1 MPSCVIWVIV
11 ENFCKFCVCNK
22 LQNILSRRFPARV
35 IRFMSRLKP
44 SERSKIKQMG
54 EIIEREGSTYSN
66 LSSSLSNLPYIH
78 SSLSSTHSSSPLSLS
93 SLSTPITS
101 SSCSIGDNIVCLVYP
116 VEPVEKASSSTYN
129 NQQYDANSNS
139 LDALRSS
146 QSSGQVSALGSIY
159 DSPDNVLDFSAS
171 VEMTKQAKKMT
182 SLISTILYDIGSDN
196 VTWLWL
202 ALYVLTYR

>member
-1 MPSCVIWVIV
+1 
-11 ENFCKFCVCNK
+11 
-22 LQNILSRRFPARV
+22 
-35 IRFMSRLKP
+35 
-44 SERSKIKQMG
+44 MG
-54 EIIEREGSTYSN
+54 EVIKREG
-66 LSSSLSNLPYIH
+66 
-78 SSLSSTHSSSPLSLS
+78 STHSSSSSIHSSSLS
-93 SLSTPITS
+93 SLSPSLS
-101 SSCSIGDNIVCLVYP
+101 SSITHSSLSCSSSSSSMGDNIVCLVYP
-116 VEPVEKASSSTYN
+116 IEPVEKASSSTYN

-146 QSSGQVSALGSIY
+146 QSSGQVGTLGSIY
-159 DSPDNVLDFSAS
+159 DSPDNILDFSAS

>member
-11 ENFCKFCVCNK
+11 ENFCKFCGCNK

-54 EIIEREGSTYSN
+54 ELIEREGSTHSN
-66 LSSSLSNLPYIH
+66 HSSSSSIH
-78 SSLSSTHSSSPLSLS
+78 SSLPLSLS
-93 SLSTPITS
+93 SLSTLSCS
-101 SSCSIGDNIVCLVYP
+101 SSPSIHSTAASSIGDNIVCLVYP
-116 VEPVEKASSSTYN
+116 IEPVEKASASAYN
-129 NQQYDANSNS
+129 NQQYDGTPNN

-146 QSSGQVSALGSIY
+146 QSSGQVSAFDSIY
-159 DSPDNVLDFSAS
+159 LSPDNVLDFSAS
-171 VEMTKQAKKMT
+171 VEMTNQAKKMAN
-182 SLISTILYDIGSDN
+182 LISTILYDIGSDN
-196 VTWLWL
+196 ITWLWL

>member
-1 MPSCVIWVIV
+1 
-11 ENFCKFCVCNK
+11 
-22 LQNILSRRFPARV
+22 
-35 IRFMSRLKP
+35 
-44 SERSKIKQMG
+44 MG
-54 EIIEREGSTYSN
+54 EIIKREGSTPSN
-66 LSSSLSNLPYIH
+66 SSSNSSSNLPYTH

-93 SLSTPITS
+93 SLSS
-101 SSCSIGDNIVCLVYP
+101 SSSSIGDNIVCLVYP
-116 VEPVEKASSSTYN
+116 IEPVEKASSSTYN
-129 NQQYDANSNS
+129 SQQYDANSNS

-146 QSSGQVSALGSIY
+146 QSSGRVSTFDSIY
-159 DSPDNVLDFSAS
+159 SSPDNVLDFSAS

>member
-54 EIIEREGSTYSN
+54 EVIKREGSTHSN
-66 LSSSLSNLPYIH
+66 TSSLLSSIHSSSLSSL
-78 SSLSSTHSSSPLSLS
+78 SSLSPSLSSSPLSLS
-93 SLSTPITS
+93 SLSS
-101 SSCSIGDNIVCLVYP
+101 SSSSIGDNIVCLVYP
-116 VEPVEKASSSTYN
+116 VEPVEKALPSTYN
-129 NQQYDANSNS
+129 NQQYDGIPNN
-139 LDALRSS
+139 LDVLRGSES
-146 QSSGQVSALGSIY
+146 GGQVSALGSIY
-159 DSPDNVLDFSAS
+159 DSPDNFLDFSAS

-196 VTWLWL
+196 ITWLWL